1 MSGGDGG
8 AAGSDG
14 DGKAAGSDGDSKA
27 AGSDGDG
34 KAAGS
39 DDGAADTPSGAAPT
53 MDAARYPDG
62 SLTYPEHP
70 IGPGGD
76 EPVGT
81 VDLSEYTAEVI
92 TWTTSTATPPG
103 VREPNT
109 LAIVEFDVDGE
120 PVRAIGQ
127 VTTAAVETGDT
138 VEPVYCAELRDP
150 EAGIRE
156 PDSQSWGG
164 FRFEPVE

>member
-1 MSGGDGG
+1 MSGDGSGASGPDGG
-8 AAGSDG
+8 SGASGPDG
-14 DGKAAGSDGDSKA
+14 DGKAAGPG
-27 AGSDGDG
+27 
-34 KAAGS
+34 
-39 DDGAADTPSGAAPT
+39 DGAADTPSDAAPT

-70 IGPGGD
+70 IGPGGG

-127 VTTAAVETGDT
+127 VTTEDVETGDR

-156 PDSQSWGG
+156 PDSQSWDG